1 MVVLIIGGAGFIG
14 CNVAEFHANRGDKIV
29 IFDNLSR
36 RGSSLNLSYL
46 LEKYRNIE
54 FVYGDIRN
62 PYDLMPVFQ
71 KKHFYCVYH
80 EAAQVAVTTSVRNPR
95 EDFEINALGTFNILE
110 AMRTVKSDAIL
121 LYASTNKVY
130 GNMEDVEIEERDG
143 RYRYKEIQDGI
154 SESRLL
160 DFHSPYGCSKGAAEQ
175 YVRDYSR
182 IYNLKTIIFR
192 QSCIYGYRQ
201 FGIEDQGWVAWFTIA
216 AAFDNEIT
224 IYGDGKQVRDV
235 LFIDDLIK
243 AYSMAIENVGVTNG
257 QIYNIGGGHF
267 QMSLLKLLNCL
278 EKYIGRKID
287 VSYSDWRAGDQLIY
301 VSNNAKAKKDF
312 GWEPVVSAKDGVKK
326 LYMWVT
332 ENKKLFRSVG
342 IIN

>member
-1 MVVLIIGGAGFIG
+1 M
-14 CNVAEFHANRGDKIV
+14 
-29 IFDNLSR
+29 
-36 RGSSLNLSYL
+36 
-46 LEKYRNIE
+46 
-54 FVYGDIRN
+54 
-62 PYDLMPVFQ
+62 
-71 KKHFYCVYH
+71 
-80 EAAQVAVTTSVRNPR
+80 
-95 EDFEINALGTFNILE
+95 
-110 AMRTVKSDAIL
+110 
-121 LYASTNKVY
+121 
-130 GNMEDVEIEERDG
+130 EIEERDG